1 MMNDRTCRAIDANI
15 REFDEREMT
24 EFRKFLSME
33 ITDATDLCDCIK
45 KASGDDDIHLD
56 TLVRD
61 QYFNAFLK
69 MHIS

>member
-1 MMNDRTCRAIDANI
+1 MMNDRTCRAIEANI
-15 REFDEREMT
+15 REFCGRDRIT
-24 EFRKFLSME
+24 FRQFLCKE
-33 ITDATDLCDCIK
+33 IFDAKDLADCIK
-45 KASGDDDIHLD
+45 RADGDDDVHLD